1 MGFSRGAKERSSTIL
16 GRDHIAPPSLPSP
29 AEPFCPFAKRRET
42 TFWPKDPFVPLLPAS
57 SCGGPFVRGAVSLL
71 FYLRRALSPPNLNG
85 PEEGNKMYHVY
96 KREYRHERCKRY
108 YKRFLSSCTWGVGH
122 FIGYFFLPVPGCIG
136 YAPTFQVILLKERR
150 ELKGKGGN
158 STYRKFLNFPSSIL
172 QGWEEEKG
180 ERWKEEKGETRREGP
195 GG

>member
-29 AEPFCPFAKRRET
+29 AEPFCPFAKRREA

-57 SCGGPFVRGAVSLL
+57 SCKGPFVRGAVSLL

-108 YKRFLSSCTWGVGH
+108 YKSFLHSTSDTASGSRLRIYWRCVRG
-122 FIGYFFLPVPGCIG
+122 
-136 YAPTFQVILLKERR
+136 LL
-150 ELKGKGGN
+150 L
-158 STYRKFLNFPSSIL
+158 SL
-172 QGWEEEKG
+172 W
-180 ERWKEEKGETRREGP
+180 
-195 GG
+195 